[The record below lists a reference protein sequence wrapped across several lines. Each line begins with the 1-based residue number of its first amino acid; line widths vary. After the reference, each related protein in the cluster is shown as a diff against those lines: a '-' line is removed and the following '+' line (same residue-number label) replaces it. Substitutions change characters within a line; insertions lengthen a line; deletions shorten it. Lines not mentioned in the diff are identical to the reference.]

1 MNKKNKYNKTMM
13 VDTRE
18 NGQILPELPGKRIL
32 LRVNSTTLI
41 LPRREKV
48 SNKREY
54 INQFVERINKDRERH
69 G

>member
-1 MNKKNKYNKTMM
+1 MM
-13 VDTRE
+13 VDTIE

>member
-1 MNKKNKYNKTMM
+1 M

-18 NGQILPELPGKRIL
+18 NGKILPELPGKRII
-32 LRVNSTTLI
+32 LRVNSNTLI

-48 SNKREY
+48 SNKRKY
-54 INQFVERINKDRERH
+54 IAQYTESLINDRKRH

>member
-1 MNKKNKYNKTMM
+1 MM

-41 LPRREKV
+41 LPRLEKV
-48 SNKREY
+48 RNKREY
-54 INQFVERINKDRERH
+54 IDNFIERINKDRERH

>member
-1 MNKKNKYNKTMM
+1 MT
-13 VDTRE
+13 VDTKE
-18 NGQILPELPGKRIL
+18 NGKILPELPGKRMI
-32 LRVNSTTLI
+32 LRVNSNTII

-54 INQFVERINKDRERH
+54 IAKYTETLIDHRKRH

>member
-1 MNKKNKYNKTMM
+1 MI

-18 NGQILPELPGKRIL
+18 NGKILPELPGKRMI
-32 LRVNSTTLI
+32 LRVNSNTLI

-48 SNKREY
+48 SNKRKY
-54 INQFVERINKDRERH
+54 IAQYTESLINDRKRH

>member
-1 MNKKNKYNKTMM
+1 MI

-32 LRVNSTTLI
+32 LRVNSTTFI

-54 INQFVERINKDRERH
+54 INQFIERINKDRKRH

>member
-1 MNKKNKYNKTMM
+1 M

-18 NGQILPELPGKRIL
+18 NGQILPELSGKRIL

-54 INQFVERINKDRERH
+54 INQFIERVNKDRERH

>member
-1 MNKKNKYNKTMM
+1 MI

-18 NGQILPELPGKRIL
+18 NGKILPELPGKRMI
-32 LRVNSTTLI
+32 LRVDSNTLI

-54 INQFVERINKDRERH
+54 IAKYTEALINDRKRH